1 MDINQIKIKEEP
13 EDVTK
18 LEEIGFNYDDIIE
31 LYFFEDEIEENEVNF
46 TNEDDESKFDK
57 VEGKS
62 ILIFLQK
69 LLYIFEIF
77 DDLNTNL
84 TYHLSIKT
92 KEFVQ
97 IHIPNLSCAKLSVD
111 FGYLQ
116 TFSLIYINILKN
128 YYRHIHFKQ
137 TVKKV
142 KVTH

>member
-1 MDINQIKIKEEP
+1 MDSNQIKIKEEP
-13 EDVTK
+13 KDVIE
-18 LEEIGFNYDDIIE
+18 LDEIGFNYDDIIE

-92 KEFVQ
+92 KV
-97 IHIPNLSCAKLSVD
+97 ICANS
-111 FGYLQ
+111 Y
-116 TFSLIYINILKN
+116 T
-128 YYRHIHFKQ
+128 
-137 TVKKV
+137 
-142 KVTH
+142 